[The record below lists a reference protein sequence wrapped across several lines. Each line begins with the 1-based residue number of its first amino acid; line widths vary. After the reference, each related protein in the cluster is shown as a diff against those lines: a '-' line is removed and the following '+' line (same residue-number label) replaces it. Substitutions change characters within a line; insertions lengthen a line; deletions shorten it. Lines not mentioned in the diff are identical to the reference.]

1 MMKVLKKKE
10 YNVDQLKFLNRV
22 HAGNILA
29 ERLSTSPSLNSR
41 DRSQAIVLGI
51 PRGGVIIANILAR
64 KLSID
69 FGIAIGRKLGA
80 PENSELAIGAIMEDG
95 TTYMNEYLVK
105 ALKLSEDYLELE
117 KAKQL
122 AEIVHR
128 RALYPKDRDYR
139 LTNRVVILT
148 DDGIATGA
156 TIIAA
161 ARWIRKH
168 SPNHLIIAV
177 PVAPPQTVDILRQEA
192 DAVDVILSPESL
204 NSVGQFY
211 ENFEPVTDDQVREIL
226 MGADHFSL

>member
-1 MMKVLKKKE
+1 MMKVLKKKGH
-10 YNVDQLKFLNRV
+10 NVDQLKFLNRV
-22 HAGNILA
+22 HAGNLLA
-29 ERLSTSPSLNSR
+29 ERLSTIPSLNSR

-51 PRGGVIIANILAR
+51 PRGGVIIANIVAR
-64 KLSID
+64 KLSTD
-69 FGIAIGRKLGA
+69 FDIAIGRKLGA

-95 TTYMNEYLVK
+95 TTYMNEYLIK
-105 ALKLSEDYLELE
+105 ALKLSEDYLERE

-122 AEIVHR
+122 AEIKHR
-128 RALYPKDRDYR
+128 RALYPK
-139 LTNRVVILT
+139 NREYSLRNRIVILT

-168 SPNHLIIAV
+168 SPNYLVIAV
-177 PVAPPQTVDILRQEA
+177 PVAAPQTVGILRQEA
-192 DAVDVILSPESL
+192 DAVDVILSPEAL

-226 MGADHFSL
+226 MGRDNF